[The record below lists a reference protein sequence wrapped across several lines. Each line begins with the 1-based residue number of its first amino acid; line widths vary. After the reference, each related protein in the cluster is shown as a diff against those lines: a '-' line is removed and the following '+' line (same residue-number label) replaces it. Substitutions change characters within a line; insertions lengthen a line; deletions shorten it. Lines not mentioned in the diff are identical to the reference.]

1 MTDAHAMPRRAT
13 MKDVAAL
20 AGVGLSTV
28 SRVVAGTSGVSADKV
43 RRVERAIA
51 ELNFTRNDFARTLR
65 TGNTATI
72 GVIVTRLSD
81 PFFAQ
86 LAHAVQERAQSEG
99 MLVLIASASDDPE
112 TATRVLQSVLSRRLD
127 GLVVVVPEQTDVS
140 YLQQEIGGG
149 TPIVLVDRPMT
160 GVIADEV
167 IADNAAGMRLAV
179 DHLIAQGHTRI
190 GCLVHT
196 IGEFTA
202 DARRDGFITAM
213 AAHGLDADPEL
224 MPTVIEDAALIAP
237 VLQAMLAIDDPPTA
251 IVTTNSPTTKATLRA
266 IRAIGATLA
275 LVGFDDLD
283 DADLMER
290 SVTTIA
296 QDPAN
301 MGQHAA
307 ELLMMRIRGID
318 APIRRVVLGT
328 RLVTRA

>member
-1 MTDAHAMPRRAT
+1 MADANATPRRAT

-28 SRVVAGTSGVSADKV
+28 SRVVAGTTGVRADKV

-51 ELNFTRNDFARTLR
+51 ELNFTPNHFASTLR

-86 LAHAVQERAQSEG
+86 LAHAVQERAQSED
-99 MLVLIASASDDPE
+99 MLVLIASTSDDPQE
-112 TATRVLQSVLSRRLD
+112 ASRVVQRIVSRRLD
-127 GLVVVVPEQTDVS
+127 GLIVVVPEGTDPS
-140 YLQQEIGGG
+140 FLQQEIGGG
-149 TPIVLVDRPMT
+149 TPIVLVDRPMA
-160 GVIADEV
+160 GIVADEV
-167 IADNAAGMRLAV
+167 IADNAAGMALAV
-179 DHLIAQGHTRI
+179 DHLVAQGHTRI

-196 IGEFTA
+196 VGTFTA
-202 DARRDGFITAM
+202 DARRDGFTAAM
-213 AAHGLDADPEL
+213 SAHGLSSDLIATVLEDAD
-224 MPTVIEDAALIAP
+224 AIAP
-237 VLQAMLAIDDPPTA
+237 VLSHMLAAENPPTA
-251 IVTTNSPTTKATLRA
+251 VVTTNSPTTKATLRA
-266 IRAIGATLA
+266 IRSVGATLT

-301 MGQHAA
+301 LGQHAA

-318 APIRRVVLGT
+318 APIRRVVMGT
-328 RLVTRA
+328 RLVTRG

>member
-1 MTDAHAMPRRAT
+1 M
-13 MKDVAAL
+13 
-20 AGVGLSTV
+20 
-28 SRVVAGTSGVSADKV
+28 
-43 RRVERAIA
+43 
-51 ELNFTRNDFARTLR
+51 
-65 TGNTATI
+65 
-72 GVIVTRLSD
+72 IVTRLSD

-86 LAHAVQERAQSEG
+86 LAHAMQERAQSEG

-112 TATRVLQSVLSRRLD
+112 QATRVLQSVVSRRLD
-127 GLVVVVPEQTDVS
+127 GLVVVIPEQADVS

-149 TPIVLVDRPMT
+149 TPIVLVDRPMP
-160 GVIADEV
+160 GVVADEA

-179 DHLIAQGHTRI
+179 DHLVAQGHTRI

-196 IGEFTA
+196 VGEFTA
-202 DARRDGFITAM
+202 DARREGFMAAM
-213 AAHGLDADPEL
+213 AAHGLDVDSAFT
-224 MPTVIEDAALIAP
+224 PTVLEDAALIAP
-237 VLQAMLAIDDPPTA
+237 VLESMLAAENPPTA
-251 IVTTNSPTTKATLRA
+251 VVTTNSPTTKATLRA
-266 IRAIGATLA
+266 IRALDVTLA

-296 QDPAN
+296 QDPAK

-307 ELLMMRIRGID
+307 ELLMMRIRGND